1 MCLRPPQDEADKWPS
16 ACPLDS
22 FPARYAVGEGHDR
35 SQDRQDRRGRQLA
48 APQTLKDARIAFDE
62 GRIDGAAFRA
72 AEDASVTAAVRLQE
86 SAGLDIISDGE
97 MRRLN
102 FQDSSA
108 RRSRATTP
116 SARRSRVYER
126 RVEGSA
132 PLQRAR

>member
-1 MCLRPPQDEADKWPS
+1 MIDLKTVRTDVVGSLLR
-16 ACPLDS
+16 
-22 FPARYAVGEGHDR
+22 
-35 SQDRQDRRGRQLA
+35 
-48 APQTLKDARIAFDE
+48 PQTLKDARIAFDE

-102 FQDSSA
+102 FQDSFGA
-108 RRSRATTP
+108 AVEGYDAKRSTLK
-116 SARRSRVYER
+116 VYER

>member
-1 MCLRPPQDEADKWPS
+1 MIDLKTVRTDVVGSLLR
-16 ACPLDS
+16 
-22 FPARYAVGEGHDR
+22 
-35 SQDRQDRRGRQLA
+35 
-48 APQTLKDARIAFDE
+48 PQTLKDARIAFDE

-102 FQDSSA
+102 FQDSLGA
-108 RRSRATTP
+108 AVEGYDAKRSTLK
-116 SARRSRVYER
+116 VYER